1 MKTKYLSSQHKFI
14 ILVILSLATIATHWY
29 LSALHYNLKLGLSEG
44 SSLCNVSTTFN
55 CDSVA
60 TSKYASLFGVPV
72 AVLGLWTQLVYLILL
87 LTAQFKLSEFFE
99 NIKRLLF
106 WLSSFI
112 AIISVVMFSISTLKL
127 GTYCLVC
134 MLAYLFSW
142 LQLLF
147 TASYQDNSALP
158 QFGKDIGVFFTQCRW
173 PIVVLALTPGFALL
187 SNNMVLDNFGMSKL
201 NIIVE
206 ESVIGWQ
213 QAPTMSF
220 DENKG
225 LTIQRN
231 QGPYRMVIVEFADF
245 LCPHCRVA
253 YPTLEAFAQG
263 HPDVKLIFKPFPLD
277 GKCNKDL
284 KQQGDGLRC
293 QLAASVFCAEQMG
306 QKGWAAHHWIFDRQ
320 ESIHSKSFDWIR
332 DQLSQELKIDS
343 KELQKCVDSD
353 PINELIAATSKEGFT
368 AKIPGTPAIFVNGKN
383 LDRGYFLPVLQEVY
397 NKISN

>member
-1 MKTKYLSSQHKFI
+1 MKIKHLSSQHKFI
-14 ILVILSLATIATHWY
+14 ILTILSLATIATHWY
-29 LSALHYNLKLGLSEG
+29 LSSLHYNLKLGISEG
-44 SSLCNVSTTFN
+44 TSFCNISTTFN

-87 LTAQFKLSEFFE
+87 VTAHAKLSEFSE

-106 WLSSFI
+106 WISSFI
-112 AIISVVMFSISTLKL
+112 AIVSVIMFSISTLKL
-127 GTYCLVC
+127 GTYCLFC
-134 MLAYLFSW
+134 MLAYLLSW

-147 TASYQDNSALP
+147 TASYQEESPLP
-158 QFGKDIGVFFTQCRW
+158 KFGKDIVEFLTQCRW
-173 PIVVLALTPGFALL
+173 PIIILTLTPGFALL

-201 NIIVE
+201 SLIVE
-206 ESVIGWQ
+206 ESANNWQ
-213 QAPTMSF
+213 QSPTISF
-220 DENKG
+220 DESKG
-225 LTIQRN
+225 LSLYRG
-231 QGPYRMVIVEFADF
+231 QGPARMVIVEFADF

-320 ESIHSKSFDWIR
+320 ETIHSKSFDWIR
-332 DQLSQELKIDS
+332 DQISQDLQLDS

-353 PINELIAATSKEGFT
+353 PTNELIAFTGKEGFN
-368 AKIPGTPAIFVNGKN
+368 AKIPGTPAIFVNGKS
-383 LDRGYFLPVLQEVY
+383 LDRGHFLPVLQEVY
-397 NKISN
+397 NRSGN